1 MKKKRTEHKFLNF
14 MGKILPYAAAFLV
27 VLGIAKVGSDS
38 KNASG
43 ASSINV
49 NVITAEDYV
58 VTSDQMSE
66 LYVVASLSNSF
77 NLASVDTVASNY
89 VMVSVMK
96 EISQTSTDKIE
107 KPSLINTNLSRGVQN
122 YVVNEGETMA
132 TIAARHGLTTDQ
144 IRWSNGLKT
153 TDVTAGQVLKLPAVA
168 GIVYT
173 AKAGDTPDTLASKY
187 GSSADRIIAY
197 NDLEGTSLVEGAQ
210 IVLPGGILP
219 TTERPEYVA
228 PVYNYTYY
236 GSTSERQNLRVVTSE
251 YNLAAMYG
259 GGNPGS
265 PGQCTWFAW
274 WWRANDPRSLGRLP
288 GGLSHARYWA
298 TTGSILA
305 QYRVD
310 RNPEVGAVFQTASGG
325 SWYGHVGVV
334 LRVNDDGSILVR
346 EMNYLNRA
354 YTIFES
360 TIPANSVRNFN
371 YIH

>member
-1 MKKKRTEHKFLNF
+1 MKKKRTEHKFRSF
-14 MGKILPYAAAFLV
+14 MGKFIPYAAIFLAI
-27 VLGIAKVGSDS
+27 LGIAKIGTDG
-38 KNASG
+38 KNASS

-122 YVVNEGETMA
+122 YVVNDGETMA
-132 TIAARHGLTTDQ
+132 SIAAKNGLTTDQ

-153 TDVTAGQVLKLPAVA
+153 TDVTVGQVLKLPTVA

-173 AKAGDTPDTLASKY
+173 AKAGDTPESLASKY
-187 GSSADRIIAY
+187 SSNAERIVAY
-197 NDLEGTSLVEGAQ
+197 NDLEGISLTEGTQ

-251 YNLAAMYG
+251 YNISSMYG
-259 GGNPGS
+259 GGNPGA

-274 WWRANDPRSLGRLP
+274 WWRANDSRSLGKLP

-298 TTGSILA
+298 TTASVTAL
-305 QYRVD
+305 YRVD
-310 RNPEVGAVFQTASGG
+310 HNPEMGAVFQTTSGG

-346 EMNYLNRA
+346 EMNYLNR
-354 YTIFES
+354 TFTVFES

>member
-1 MKKKRTEHKFLNF
+1 MKKKRTEHKFRSF
-14 MGKILPYAAAFLV
+14 MGKFLPYAAVFLV
-27 VLGIAKVGSDS
+27 ILGIAKVGSDS
-38 KNASG
+38 KDASNS
-43 ASSINV
+43 SSINV
-49 NVITAEDYV
+49 NVIMAADYV

-66 LYVVASLSNSF
+66 LYVVANLSDSF

-89 VMVSVMK
+89 VMLSVMK
-96 EISQTSTDKIE
+96 EISQTGADKIE
-107 KPSLINTNLSRGVQN
+107 KPSLVNTNLSRGVLT
-122 YVVNEGETMA
+122 YTVGEGETMA
-132 TIAARHGLTTDQ
+132 TIATKHGLTTDQ

-153 TDVTAGQVLKLPAVA
+153 TAVTVGQILKLPAVS

-173 AKAGDTPDTLASKY
+173 AKAGDTPETLASKY
-187 GSSADRIIAY
+187 SSSAEQIIAY
-197 NDLEGTSLVEGAQ
+197 NDLEAASLAEGAQ

-236 GSTSERQNLRVVTSE
+236 GSTSQRQSYRIITSE

-259 GGNPGS
+259 NGNPGA

-274 WWRANDPRSLGRLP
+274 WWRATDPRSLGRLP

-298 TTGSILA
+298 TTASVTA
-305 QYRVD
+305 VYRVD
-310 RNPEVGAVFQTASGG
+310 HTPEVGAVIQTTEG

-334 LRVNDDGSILVR
+334 TAINSDGTITIR

-354 YTIFES
+354 FTVFES
-360 TIPANSVRNFN
+360 IIPANSVGRFN